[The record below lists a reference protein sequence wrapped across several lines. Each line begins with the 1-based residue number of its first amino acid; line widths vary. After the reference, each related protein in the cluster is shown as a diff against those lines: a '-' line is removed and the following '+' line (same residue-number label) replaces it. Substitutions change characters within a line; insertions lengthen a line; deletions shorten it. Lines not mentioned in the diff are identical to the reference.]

1 MLIIDSNVTIMTK
14 DMNNSISFYTSLGFE
29 LKNRWGNHY
38 AQLIAPG
45 LTIGLHPA
53 DQNDFNGSGNISI
66 GFTTNDIDATK
77 VMLDKLSI
85 SFQSREEEG
94 GKFLHFTDPDN
105 TQLYFI
111 KPKW

>member
-1 MLIIDSNVTIMTK
+1 MSITASNVTIMIK
-14 DMNNSISFYTSLGFE
+14 DMDNSISFYNSIGFE
-29 LKNRWGNHY
+29 TKSRWGNHY
-38 AQLIAPG
+38 AQLTTPG

-53 DQNDFNGSGNISI
+53 NESNFNGSGNISI
-66 GFTTNDIDATK
+66 GFTTDDIDATK
-77 VMLDKLSI
+77 AMLDKLSI

-94 GKFLHFTDPDN
+94 GKFLHFTDPDD